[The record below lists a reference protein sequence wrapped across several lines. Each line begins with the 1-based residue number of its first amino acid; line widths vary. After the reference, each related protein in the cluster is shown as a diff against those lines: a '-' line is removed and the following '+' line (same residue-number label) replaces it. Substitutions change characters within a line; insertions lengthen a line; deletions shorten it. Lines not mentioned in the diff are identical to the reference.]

1 MIRFHLNGQWM
12 EESADPSMTVL
23 RYLRTRQ
30 SLYATKEGCAS
41 GDCGACCVI
50 MVDQDEQGALQYKAI
65 NSCIALL
72 ASLDGKGLITVEGL
86 NHDDQLHPVQRAMVD
101 CHASQCGFCTPG
113 IVASLAA
120 LYHSKEGKA
129 ANDDEILTALSGNL
143 CRCTGYRPILDAAR
157 TQHQYPPP
165 AESAPI
171 SLLTQRFNPISPEAP
186 SQSLDPTVNRE
197 QQLFIP
203 ETEQQLQALLADY
216 PDACLWAGGTDL
228 GLTIT
233 QSMETADHVIC
244 LHRIHSLDRITDDG
258 DTVQFGAM
266 VTYSQA
272 ESCLQACF
280 PAFARILPRIGS
292 RQIRNLGTLGGNVA
306 NGSPIGDTPPIFLAL
321 DARVRL
327 ASANGTRV
335 IAMDDFFTGYRKTA
349 IHPGEYLQA
358 IIVPK
363 LSANQWFTVYKV
375 SKRLEDDISTVLM
388 AMRLDLGTSTIQ
400 DACVAYGGMAATP
413 QHARFTEAKLAGKP
427 LTLASFEQAADQIP
441 RDFTPIA
448 DVRASAAYR
457 LRVAANLLIRA
468 GLEITGASP

>member
-1 MIRFHLNGQWM
+1 MIRFHLNGQWL

-30 SLYATKEGCAS
+30 TLCAAKEGCAS

-50 MVDQDEQGALQYKAI
+50 MVDQDEQGALHYKAI

-86 NHDDQLHPVQRAMVD
+86 SHDDQLHPVQQAIVD

-129 ANDDEILTALSGNL
+129 ANDDEILVALSGNL

-157 TQHQYPPP
+157 TMHQYPPP
-165 AESAPI
+165 PESAPI
-171 SLLTQRFNPISPEAP
+171 TQLKQLLKQTQWSTPARSDDSAE
-186 SQSLDPTVNRE
+186 NRKHR
-197 QQLFIP
+197 LFLP
-203 ETEQQLQALLADY
+203 ETEHQLQALLADY

-233 QSMETADHVIC
+233 QSMETADPLIC
-244 LHRIHSLDRITDDG
+244 LHRVRNLYRITDDG
-258 DTVQFGAM
+258 NTVQFGAM

-272 ESCLQACF
+272 EPWLNACF
-280 PAFARILPRIGS
+280 PAFGRILPRIGS

-306 NGSPIGDTPPIFLAL
+306 NGSPIGDTLPVFLAL
-321 DARVRL
+321 DAQVRL
-327 ASANGTRV
+327 VSAGGTRELA
-335 IAMDDFFTGYRKTA
+335 IETFFTGYRQTA
-349 IHPGEYLQA
+349 LRPGEYLQT

-363 LSANQWFTVYKV
+363 LSTEQWFTVYKV
-375 SKRLEDDISTVLM
+375 SKRREDDISTVLM
-388 AMRLDLGTSTIQ
+388 ALRLDIDDSIIQ
-400 DACVAYGGMAATP
+400 NARIACGGMAATP
-413 QHARFTEAKLAGKP
+413 LRARRTEAALTGQP
-427 LTLASFEQAADQIP
+427 LMLASFEQAATRIP
-441 RDFTPIA
+441 RDFTPMD
-448 DVRASAAYR
+448 DVRATAAYR
-457 LRVAANLLIRA
+457 LRVAANLVIRA
-468 GLEITGASP
+468 GLEITGTSP

>member
-1 MIRFHLNGQWM
+1 
-12 EESADPSMTVL
+12 
-23 RYLRTRQ
+23 
-30 SLYATKEGCAS
+30 
-41 GDCGACCVI
+41 
-50 MVDQDEQGALQYKAI
+50 
-65 NSCIALL
+65 
-72 ASLDGKGLITVEGL
+72 
-86 NHDDQLHPVQRAMVD
+86 
-101 CHASQCGFCTPG
+101 
-113 IVASLAA
+113 
-120 LYHSKEGKA
+120 
-129 ANDDEILTALSGNL
+129 
-143 CRCTGYRPILDAAR
+143 
-157 TQHQYPPP
+157 
-165 AESAPI
+165 
-171 SLLTQRFNPISPEAP
+171 
-186 SQSLDPTVNRE
+186 
-197 QQLFIP
+197 
-203 ETEQQLQALLADY
+203 
-216 PDACLWAGGTDL
+216 
-228 GLTIT
+228 
-233 QSMETADHVIC
+233 
-244 LHRIHSLDRITDDG
+244 
-258 DTVQFGAM
+258 M

-327 ASANGTRV
+327 ASAHGTRV